1 MGGVLVG
8 TPDLNT
14 DTIFKSFVSAAAI
27 DAMGTVRGDWQIGNQ
42 DVLTMRY
49 SVEQLSATGA
59 SPLDLE
65 SSSFGAPATATGSVL
80 VSGTTG
86 IPTYIKI

>member
-14 DTIFKSFVSAAAI
+14 DTISKSFVPAIAI
-27 DAMGTVRGDWQIGNQ
+27 DAMGTAHHDWQISNQ

-49 SVEQLSATGA
+49 SIGSSA
-59 SPLDLE
+59 
-65 SSSFGAPATATGSVL
+65 
-80 VSGTTG
+80 
-86 IPTYIKI
+86 